1 MGSIP
6 RQHSPHAIDS
16 RYDGYATAAAVP
28 NHLLSSR
35 TEAVKVVLK
44 NRQIRNNSRD
54 SLSEMCNANIVV
66 HLPAMFTL
74 DCASGKLSI
83 DL

>member
-16 RYDGYATAAAVP
+16 RYDGYMLLL
-28 NHLLSSR
+28 LLSSR

-66 HLPAMFTL
+66 HLPAMFAL